1 MARPF
6 SKSLEEQLAATQEEL
21 KKTEEKV
28 VSLKQK
34 ITELNHAIRERDK
47 ELVFAAI
54 EAKSISINDVIAM
67 LESKTDEDKVVELKP
82 KKRA

>member
-21 KKTEEKV
+21 KKTEDKV

-67 LESKTDEDKVVELKP
+67 LESKENEEKVVELKT

>member
-6 SKSLEEQLAATQEEL
+6 SKSLEEQLASTQEEL

-28 VSLKQK
+28 VLLKQK

-54 EAKSISINDVIAM
+54 EAKSISVNDVIAM
-67 LESKTDEDKVVELKP
+67 LESKEEDKVVELK

>member
-6 SKSLEEQLAATQEEL
+6 SKSLEEQLTAAQEEL

-28 VSLKQK
+28 ISLKQK

-47 ELVFAAI
+47 EIVFAAI
-54 EAKSISINDVIAM
+54 EAKSISVNDVIAM
-67 LESKTDEDKVVELKP
+67 LESKEEDKVVEIK